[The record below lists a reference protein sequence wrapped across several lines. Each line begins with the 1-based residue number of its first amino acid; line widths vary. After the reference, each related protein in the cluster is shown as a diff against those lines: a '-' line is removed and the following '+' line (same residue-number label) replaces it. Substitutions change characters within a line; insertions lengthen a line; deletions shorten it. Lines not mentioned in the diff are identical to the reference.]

1 MQFKSFDIVAMV
13 LEEANERFAPI
24 FKPVEERV
32 IILEQYCGAIDKL
45 IADGDGT
52 EFEIEVDED
61 DMTVHISFLVT
72 DMIADNPR
80 TDPLPQL
87 IARASSVEMTPVD
100 GENIRVNFVF
110 PSLWERA

>member
-1 MQFKSFDIVAMV
+1 MQFKSFDIVNMV
-13 LEEANERFAPI
+13 LDEANERFAPI

-32 IILEQYCGAIDKL
+32 EILKQYCGAIDTLLGK
-45 IADGDGT
+45 GDGK
-52 EFEIEVDED
+52 EFEVEVDED
-61 DMTVHISFLVT
+61 DMTVHISFQVT

-87 IARASSVEMTPVD
+87 IARASEVEIRPVD

-110 PSLWERA
+110 PSLWEQA

>member
-1 MQFKSFDIVAMV
+1 MQFKSFDIVNMV
-13 LEEANERFAPI
+13 LDEANERFGPL

-32 IILEQYCGAIDKL
+32 EILKQYCGAIDTLLSK
-45 IADGDGT
+45 GEGK

-61 DMTVHISFLVT
+61 DMTVHISFQVT

-87 IARASSVEMTPVD
+87 IARASEVEIRPVD
-100 GENIRVNFVF
+100 GENICVSFTF
-110 PSLWERA
+110 PSLWEQA